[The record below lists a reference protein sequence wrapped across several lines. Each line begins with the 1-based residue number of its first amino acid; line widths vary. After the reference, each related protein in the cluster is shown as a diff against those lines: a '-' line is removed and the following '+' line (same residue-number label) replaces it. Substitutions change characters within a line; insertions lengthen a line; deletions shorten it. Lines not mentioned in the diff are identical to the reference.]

1 MTDPTPLS
9 LNGPWLI
16 RPDPQ
21 NRGLAEGWHSKPWPD
36 ARTTTVP
43 AAWQHTLGHDYH
55 GVAWYARTITIPDSW
70 PRHARLRLRFDAVA
84 TDATVFVSGT
94 EVCRHSGDYLPFEFD
109 ISDAAAGAR
118 ELTLVLRVDEVFAGR
133 PPAGTITERGHITKG
148 FHDVLSLQHGGIWG
162 DVTLRATGPR
172 CIPPNGIRITTDA
185 PNRRLT
191 LRAELTGEGSG
202 ENIAFSIRGPGGDCI
217 AMGADTSLPASN
229 IWERT
234 IQIGARG
241 EVTLWSPGSPDAE
254 RLNLSLAAQTR
265 DQADQCE
272 SPAPV
277 LEWTPDTPHL
287 YDFILDLESGAKPS
301 TVVESHTVRF
311 GFRTAATG
319 GPDNS
324 LILLN
329 NKPLLIRGVLHWGHE
344 PDHIAPAPPPDQVR
358 AEFARLKQLG
368 FNCVCMCMWYAPP
381 YYYDIADEMGM
392 LIWQEHP
399 VWKSP
404 MEEELIPEYQRLY
417 EGFFRRD
424 RNHPSIILVS
434 GSCEH
439 ERFHPD
445 LAAWW
450 WKRAKEELPDRLVQV
465 QTAFIGWTN
474 PDQTD
479 LYDEHVYDS
488 SGRWVRFCEDLQT
501 TIAELPPKPFVM
513 GETVIA
519 TSWLDTK
526 AARAAV
532 NAAPPPP
539 PSVLSPQPA
548 APALPWWTPRG
559 LAECEALELA
569 IASRYGPALLE
580 HFRANSHTFNLEQ
593 RKFQSEVLRMVPRCA
608 GWVMNQIRDVPQGRL
623 GFMDDLARWRF
634 SPDQTLPWL
643 SDQALLLRTPDH
655 RRGHTT
661 PRSLPIGLGLSN
673 FGDEPFEG
681 ALQLRSAAHNH
692 KADLETPPLR
702 CAPGRIAFADLALPL
717 PAVESPTVLN
727 LRALA
732 PGIHPNGWDLWL
744 FPPAAD
750 IPAGTIRLD
759 GLPFSRKDLEP
770 EFEERAYSSGWGL
783 KARTWSPIIPHPES
797 VAFKAPLW
805 RFDAPLP
812 PGTRTIITHKLT
824 RRLIDFMQGGGRV
837 LLLANR
843 TPGGLGAKYI
853 NLWGQV
859 PLVIP
864 QPPLAPADL
873 PWVESLL
880 HHDLTRRYTRA
891 VPTIELGIT
900 DQVAPIVRLVF
911 THDGGVPRPMDA
923 MFSARVGRGLLVTTS
938 LDHTQDGSP
947 AGRHL
952 LHRTLEWL
960 AANDATSPAAL
971 DPSLLLQ
978 WSLP

>member
-1 MTDPTPLS
+1 MNPPLS
-9 LNGPWLI
+9 LNGPWHI
-16 RPDPQ
+16 RPDPHNQ
-21 NRGLAEGWHSKPWPD
+21 GLRDRWHTLPWPD
-36 ARTTTVP
+36 PKTTTIP
-43 AAWQHTLGHDYH
+43 SAWQHTLGHDYH
-55 GVAWYARTITIPDSW
+55 GIAWLSRTITIPDSW
-70 PRHARLRLRFDAVA
+70 PAHARLRLRFNAVA
-84 TDATVFVSGT
+84 TDATVFINGT
-94 EVCRHSGDYLPFEFD
+94 EVGRHTGDFLPFELD
-109 ISDAAAGAR
+109 ITDAAAGR
-118 ELTLVLRVDEVFAGR
+118 RDLTIVLRIDEVFAGR

-162 DVTLRATGPR
+162 DVTLRATGELA
-172 CIPPNGIRITTDA
+172 ISPNGIRVIGDATSGRVVVQVELEPHDVEGRITIEADI
-185 PNRRLT
+185 P
-191 LRAELTGEGSG
+191 GY
-202 ENIAFSIRGPGGDCI
+202 PGGSES
-217 AMGADTSLPASN
+217 MGHIQRGQRKVEIECTPSTSDSSLDWRP
-229 IWERT
+229 
-234 IQIGARG
+234 Q
-241 EVTLWSPGSPDAE
+241 LWSPDSPTLGEITVFAHAE
-254 RLNLSLAAQTR
+254 PGLR
-265 DQADQCE
+265 DLIRSRPEDRA
-272 SPAPV
+272 
-277 LEWTPDTPHL
+277 
-287 YDFILDLESGAKPS
+287 
-301 TVVESHTVRF
+301 TVRF
-311 GFRTAATG
+311 GFRTASTG

-324 LILLN
+324 NILLN
-329 NKPLLIRGVLHWGHE
+329 NKPLLLRGVLHWGHE

-358 AEFARLKQLG
+358 AEFAHLKELG

-404 MEEELIPEYQRLY
+404 MEEELIPEYQRLF

-479 LYDEHVYDS
+479 LHDEHVYDS

-501 TIAELPPKPFVM
+501 TLAELPPKPFVM

-548 APALPWWTPRG
+548 APTLPWWTPRG

-569 IASRYGPALLE
+569 IAARYGPALLE

-593 RKFQSEVLRMVPRCA
+593 RKFQSEVLRMVPSCA

-634 SPDQTLPWL
+634 SPGQTLPWL
-643 SDQALLLRTPDH
+643 SGQALLLRTPDH
-655 RRGHTT
+655 RRGHTA
-661 PRSLPIGLGLSN
+661 PQSLPVGLGLSN
-673 FGDEPFEG
+673 FGEEPFEG

-692 KADLETPPLR
+692 EVDLETPPLR

-750 IPAGTIRLD
+750 IPAGTVRLD
-759 GLPFSRKDLEP
+759 GLPFSKKDLEP
-770 EFEERAYSSGWGL
+770 DFEERAYSSGWGL
-783 KARTWSPIIPHPES
+783 KIRSWHAIVPYPETI
-797 VAFKAPLW
+797 AFKAPLW

-812 PGTRTIITHKLT
+812 PDTRAIITHKIT
-824 RRLIDFMQGGGRV
+824 PRLVDFMDSGGRV

-843 TPGGLGAKYI
+843 SPGGLGAGYI
-853 NLWGQV
+853 NLWAQV

-864 QPPLAPADL
+864 EPPLTPADL
-873 PWVESLL
+873 PWIESLL

-891 VPTIELGIT
+891 IPVAELGIA
-900 DQVAPIVRLVF
+900 DQVAPIVRLAF
-911 THDGGVPRPMDA
+911 THDGGIPRLMDA
-923 MFSARVGRGLLVTTS
+923 LFSAHVGRGLLVATS
-938 LDHTQDGSP
+938 LDHSDP
-947 AGRHL
+947 PGRHL
-952 LHRTLEWL
+952 LHQVLGWL
-960 AANDATSPAAL
+960 TEDAPVSPGRL
-971 DPSLLLQ
+971 DPALVRA
-978 WSLP
+978 WAVG